1 MQNFR
6 LSTAHVKF
14 QFYILTGSFC
24 WKYIK
29 FQLKKYRGII
39 SHDTEERCKI
49 WRKTDLLKKWQ
60 EFGEFWPKHSKVS
73 KISTLIG
80 FFCWKYIMLDLE
92 KYKGVMRN
100 LANFHQRTWKCQNW
114 DFDRILLYKTEYPW
128 AKNLQRIY
136 VYWLKNMIQ
145 NLKRNWLVASK
156 LTWGIWRIL
165 TRALETLKNLHFNGL
180 FVTKLYN
187 IWAKKVQWTYLS
199 WYWRLMQIWNKNWLV
214 V

>member
-1 MQNFR
+1 MTR
-6 LSTAHVKF
+6 IWW
-14 QFYILTGSFC
+14 ILTQALES
-24 WKYIK
+24 
-29 FQLKKYRGII
+29 LKNFHFNWFLLLEVYNAW
-39 SHDTEERCKI
+39 S
-49 WRKTDLLKKWQ
+49 RKVQRSYED
-60 EFGEFWPKHSKVS
+60 
-73 KISTLIG
+73 
-80 FFCWKYIMLDLE
+80 
-92 KYKGVMRN
+92 

-114 DFDRILLYKTEYPW
+114 DFDRILLYKTENPW